1 MVNCSRLYNGT
12 HFTRLNRNILWVWQS
27 SSHQSLGSACSFGP
41 KHGSSPCDH
50 LFGTYSA
57 FTQVHSYLALQ
68 EAPDIGRQWQDS
80 YKGQGVIE
88 VETDA
93 THLRR
98 HICRLCSRT
107 LPLWTPE
114 ILPVD
119 HGALQQVSEKR
130 LSSSAGWSVHSPHII
145 LRIWRV
151 QRLQGRKPENFQTLV
166 PLQLDSLST
175 CQCCQI
181 AECRQFR
188 LQNQRVIC
196 QGGLKLLGAW
206 ANVRF
211 SAAHW
216 QRGG

>member
-1 MVNCSRLYNGT
+1 MIICLVPILHSPRYTAILHFKRLQ
-12 HFTRLNRNILWVWQS
+12 I
-27 SSHQSLGSACSFGP
+27 SA
-41 KHGSSPCDH
+41 
-50 LFGTYSA
+50 
-57 FTQVHSYLALQ
+57 
-68 EAPDIGRQWQDS
+68 DS
-80 YKGQGVIE
+80 GKIPTKDRGVIE

-130 LSSSAGWSVHSPHII
+130 LSSSAGWSVQSPHII

-175 CQCCQI
+175 CQCC
-181 AECRQFR
+181 
-188 LQNQRVIC
+188 
-196 QGGLKLLGAW
+196 
-206 ANVRF
+206 
-211 SAAHW
+211 
-216 QRGG
+216 